1 LMSYGIVL
9 DPTLVRTAEMVDRV
23 LRGTKPAEMPVELPS
38 EYEIVVNLA
47 TAKAQGFVVPTSFLL
62 RVDRMIE

>member
-1 LMSYGIVL
+1 MSYGIVL
-9 DPTLVRTAEMVDRV
+9 EPTLVRTAEMVDQV

-47 TAKAQGFVVPTSFLL
+47 TAKAQDFVMPPSFAL
-62 RVDRMIE
+62 RVDRVIE